1 MDIRKVKRLIQ
12 LLEQSSVD
20 EIEIHD
26 GAESVRICRHPAPAH
41 PAPVPA
47 AAPAVAQVTAASDAP
62 PEGPEIAGHIVTS
75 PMVGTFCAAP
85 SPDARPFVEIGSWVD
100 VGDTLCII
108 EAMKIFNQIESDV
121 AGTVIDVLA
130 ENGQPVE
137 YGQPLVSI
145 APAT

>member
-1 MDIRKVKRLIQ
+1 VDIRKVKRLIQ

-26 GAESVRICRHPAPAH
+26 GGESVRICRHPAVAAPAIRGPA
-41 PAPVPA
+41 PAPVAETPESPPA
-47 AAPAVAQVTAASDAP
+47 A
-62 PEGPEIAGHIVTS
+62 PENVGHVVTS
-75 PMVGTFCAAP
+75 PMVGTFYAAP

-108 EAMKIFNQIESDV
+108 EAMKILNQIESDV

-137 YGQPLVSI
+137 YGQPLLSI
-145 APAT
+145 APAA